1 MIQRTERF
9 RPNLE
14 ARKLKGAIAY
24 VVLVGAVAVG
34 IIGLGVLLL
43 QVFVQGVDWLRPE
56 LVFNFPSRFPEQA
69 GLKAALFGTLW
80 LMGLTALF
88 CVPIG
93 IGAAIY
99 LEEYAPENRLTQ
111 FIEINIANLAGVPSI
126 VYGLLGLALFVH
138 GYTFE
143 YGATKIEFNL
153 GRSVLAGALTMSL
166 LVLPIVIL
174 ASREA
179 IKAVPDTYRQA
190 SFALGATKWETIR
203 GVVLPSAFPGM
214 LTGIILAMSR
224 AVGETAPVIAISALV
239 YLTFIPQGPLDRF
252 TVLPIQIYNWV
263 SRPQADFQG
272 LAAGGIVVLLIVLLS
287 MNALAVFLRNKFQS
301 RSIE

>member
-1 MIQRTERF
+1 
-9 RPNLE
+9 
-14 ARKLKGAIAY
+14 
-24 VVLVGAVAVG
+24 
-34 IIGLGVLLL
+34 
-43 QVFVQGVDWLRPE
+43 
-56 LVFNFPSRFPEQA
+56 
-69 GLKAALFGTLW
+69 
-80 LMGLTALF
+80 MGLTALF
-88 CVPIG
+88 CVPVG

-99 LEEYAPENRLTQ
+99 LEEYAAENRLTQ

-143 YGATKIEFNL
+143 YGGTKIEFNL
-153 GRSVLAGALTMSL
+153 GRSVMAGALTMSL

-179 IKAVPDTYRQA
+179 IRAVPDTYRQA

-272 LAAGGIVVLLIVLLS
+272 LAAGGIVVLLLVLLS
-287 MNALAVFLRNKFQS
+287 MNALAVYLRNKFQN